1 MNEEV
6 TYVFEYT
13 TGFGTY
19 RTTGKSAAQYLP
31 LVGDNV
37 TMKIDDL
44 GFDGVLRVKSRLF
57 EYDKTGLV
65 TIRLGLSHT
74 IA

>member
-1 MNEEV
+1 MSEQV

-19 RTTGKSAAQYLP
+19 RTSGKSAAQYLP
-31 LVGDNV
+31 LAGDNV
-37 TMKIDDL
+37 TMKIDEL
-44 GFDGVLRVKSRLF
+44 GFDGVLKVKSRLF

-65 TIRLGLSHT
+65 TVKMELSHT

>member
-1 MNEEV
+1 
-6 TYVFEYT
+6 
-13 TGFGTY
+13 
-19 RTTGKSAAQYLP
+19 
-31 LVGDNV
+31 
-37 TMKIDDL
+37 MKIDDL

-57 EYDKTGLV
+57 EYDRTGLV

>member
-1 MNEEV
+1 MNETV

-19 RTTGKSAAQYLP
+19 RTTGKCAAGYLP
-31 LVGDNV
+31 LIGDNV

-57 EYDKTGLV
+57 EYDKTGLL

>member
-1 MNEEV
+1 MNEDV

-19 RTTGKSAAQYLP
+19 RTTGKSAAEYLP
-31 LVGDNV
+31 LIGDNV

-44 GFDGVLRVKSRLF
+44 GFDGVLRVTSRLF
-57 EYDKTGLV
+57 EYDRTGLV